1 MSFLDLESQRNSKRF
16 GPTRNGV
23 STTETLLAQLAQ
35 NVRLLQK
42 ECAKVG
48 TSRDSRIIRAKIET
62 ELIPNC
68 SSFRDQITN
77 SGISADTKQYH
88 DFKNLVTLFASLQEQ
103 YMFAKTKHTLPR
115 EKTTLSLEDSHT
127 SVLSNDTS
135 SSANET
141 APLMSNASS
150 QRYSSINRQHYG
162 NEYQQDSHQPY
173 LQQKHVQIQQDDI
186 TNQEELDFQALIQ
199 RERHEQISKIHGAV
213 SEVNAIFHQL
223 GTLVKEQGEQV
234 ETIGENVHQFS
245 ENVQRANT
253 ELVRAEQ
260 NQRKRNRCGLLTLII
275 FSLFCL
281 ILVLSILG

>member
-1 MSFLDLESQRNSKRF
+1 MSFLDLESQRNSKRL
-16 GPTRNGV
+16 GPTRHGV
-23 STTETLLAQLAQ
+23 STTENLLAQLAQ

-48 TSRDSRIIRAKIET
+48 TRRDSRIIRAKIET

-77 SGISADTKQYH
+77 SGISTDTKQYH
-88 DFKNLVTLFASLQEQ
+88 DFRNLMTLFASLQEQ
-103 YMFAKTKHTLPR
+103 YMFAKAKHTLPR
-115 EKTTLSLEDSHT
+115 EETALSLEDSHT
-127 SVLSNDTS
+127 SVLSDETS
-135 SSANET
+135 PSANET
-141 APLMSNASS
+141 MPLMSNAPS
-150 QRYSSINRQHYG
+150 QRYSSVNHQRYG
-162 NEYQQDSHQPY
+162 HEYQQDTH
-173 LQQKHVQIQQDDI
+173 QQKQVQIQQDDI
-186 TNQEELDFQALIQ
+186 INQEEIDFQALIQ
-199 RERHEQISKIHGAV
+199 RERHEQISKIHSAV

-260 NQRKRNRCGLLTLII
+260 NQRKRNRCGLLTLVI